1 MSDLGTVLQR
11 DPSLSAKIDR
21 LVVMA
26 GTFGVGNIAEPEQ
39 DGTAEWNVF
48 WDPQA
53 FKIVFDS
60 DIKIQMVGLEST
72 HEVPLTPA
80 DRLRWAKLRSYPV
93 MDFVGQ
99 AYATVPVRSKH
110 QKVAKLNLCTT
121 LTMTLSSRSLK
132 RR

>member
-1 MSDLGTVLQR
+1 MTEKVYFIHDGGVDDLASILRKQQNQSRQYLLAQWVIGAVLQR
-11 DPSLSAKIDR
+11 DPSLSAKINP

-60 DIKIQMVGLEST
+60 DIKIQMVGLEKT

-80 DRLRWAKLRSYPV
+80 DQNLAAGMYSYRV
-93 MDFVGQ
+93 EMVN
-99 AYATVPVRSKH
+99 T
-110 QKVAKLNLCTT
+110 
-121 LTMTLSSRSLK
+121 
-132 RR
+132 

>member
-1 MSDLGTVLQR
+1 MSDLGAVLQR
-11 DPSLSAKIDR
+11 DPSLSAKINR

-39 DGTAEWNVF
+39 DGTAEWNIF

-60 DIKIQMVGLEST
+60 DIKIQMVGLERT

-80 DRLRWAKLRSYPV
+80 DQNLAAGMYSYRV
-93 MDFVGQ
+93 EIVN
-99 AYATVPVRSKH
+99 T
-110 QKVAKLNLCTT
+110 
-121 LTMTLSSRSLK
+121 
-132 RR
+132 